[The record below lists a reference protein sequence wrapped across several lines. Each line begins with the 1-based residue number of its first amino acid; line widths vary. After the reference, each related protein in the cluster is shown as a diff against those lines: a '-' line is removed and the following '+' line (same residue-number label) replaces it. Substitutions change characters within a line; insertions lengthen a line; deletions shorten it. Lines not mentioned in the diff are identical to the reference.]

1 MNKPLNNHYIIVASP
16 LFKLSLQR
24 LKAFLTTAFDEPLA
38 TATLTAIQRQISQ
51 RLSVQPELTPI
62 SERLLELGIP
72 DYRQWQLDKHNLL
85 FYRVNETEQRIEL
98 LLVKDSRQN
107 LRKLLFELNLLW

>member
-1 MNKPLNNHYIIVASP
+1 MNKPLNDTYRIVASP

-24 LKAFLTTAFDEPLA
+24 LKAFLTVAFGDQLSA
-38 TATLTAIQRQISQ
+38 TTVATLRQQISQ
-51 RLSVQPELTPI
+51 QLPSHPELAPI

-72 DYRQWQLDKHNLL
+72 DYRQWQLDQHNLL

-98 LLVKDSRQN
+98 LLVMDNRQN
-107 LRKLLFELNLLW
+107 LRKLLFELNLLF

>member
-1 MNKPLNNHYIIVASP
+1 MSNPFQIVASP

-24 LKAFLTTAFDEPLA
+24 LRAFLTTAYGEEFAA
-38 TATLTAIQRQISQ
+38 TALAFIQQQISQ
-51 RLSVQPELTPI
+51 QLPAQPHTHEKLAPI

-85 FYRVNETEQRIEL
+85 FYRVNEAEHRIEL
-98 LLVKDSRQN
+98 LLMMDSRQS
-107 LRKLLFELNLLW
+107 LRKLLFELNLLL

>member
-1 MNKPLNNHYIIVASP
+1 MNNPFQIVASP

-24 LKAFLTTAFDEPLA
+24 LKAFVTTAFGESLA
-38 TATLTAIQRQISQ
+38 TTTLTAIQQQISQ
-51 RLSVQPELTPI
+51 QLPTQPALAPI

-85 FYRVNETEQRIEL
+85 FYRVNEAEHRIEL
-98 LLVKDSRQN
+98 LLVMDSRQN
-107 LRKLLFELNLLW
+107 LRKLLFELNLLL

>member
-1 MNKPLNNHYIIVASP
+1 MHNPFRIVASP

-24 LKAFLTTAFDEPLA
+24 LKAFLTSSFGDELA
-38 TATLTAIQRQISQ
+38 TTTLATIQLQINQ
-51 RLSVQPELTPI
+51 QLPTQPELAPI

-85 FYRVNETEQRIEL
+85 FYRVNEADQRIEL
-98 LLVKDSRQN
+98 LLVMDSRQS
-107 LRKLLFELNLLW
+107 LRKLLFELNLLF

>member
-1 MNKPLNNHYIIVASP
+1 MNNHYIIVASP

-24 LKAFLTTAFDEPLA
+24 LKAFLTAAASEQLA
-38 TATLTAIQRQISQ
+38 TTTLADIQQQISQ
-51 RLSVQPELTPI
+51 HLPTLPALASI

-85 FYRVNETEQRIEL
+85 FYRINEAEQRIEL
-98 LLVKDSRQN
+98 LLVMDSRQS
-107 LRKLLFELNLLW
+107 LRKLLFELNLLF